1 LRLQVDRAG
10 GFAVAEGQIR
20 AELVGQRPH
29 RLVLRARGDP
39 QGLVALRSRLRDQ
52 LLEQDAA
59 DAMPAHPRLDAEG
72 DLGQRIRRLIR
83 RMQFR
88 RAPDHT
94 ILDVG
99 DDDGAVVG
107 AFGGIAL
114 DEAVIHEA
122 VESVMAACRIKPK
135 QMVTQQ
141 RQFFLLAQRPDAA
154 LGGGQASG
162 VFVVHFITPLG

>member
-1 LRLQVDRAG
+1 
-10 GFAVAEGQIR
+10 
-20 AELVGQRPH
+20 
-29 RLVLRARGDP
+29 
-39 QGLVALRSRLRDQ
+39 
-52 LLEQDAA
+52 
-59 DAMPAHPRLDAEG
+59 MPAHPRLDAEG

-88 RAPDHT
+88 RAPHHA

-135 QMVTQQ
+135 QMVAQQ

-154 LGGGQASG
+154 LGRGRAGG